1 MKWQSM
7 RNNSAFTKVNLSCES
22 FSLVLID
29 LTLFDLVLKPDD
41 LRDIWRDDT
50 SLVLRFL
57 DTCKK
62 RTRHW
67 TGRFGPFCT
76 IIQRQ
81 LYSICTV
88 FESLGLLNWNT
99 CTLTTL
105 LSLLTNWNKQLIWDN
120 YPWQIIETNKSK
132 ERSYRTFSF
141 WDSRDFLDTLG

>member
-1 MKWQSM
+1 M

-57 DTCKK
+57 DTCNK
-62 RTRHW
+62 RTRQW
-67 TGRFGPFCT
+67 TGRFGPFGM

-81 LYSICTV
+81 LYSICTF

-120 YPWQIIETNKSK
+120 YPWQIIETNKTR
-132 ERSYRTFSF
+132 ERSYHTFSF